1 MNDASTELN
10 ELWELSGEGDAE
22 WWPHAFVVRTVDERG
37 DVYWQYIDRDMLH
50 QHALTIVRDA
60 VEGWLVGQ
68 GWVCIRYRT
77 NNRYELKK
85 RPQQNTGPSNT
96 PSPMPYA
103 TQWSRRRNEQ
113 EGTKRNREKTAS

>member
-1 MNDASTELN
+1 MDASTELN

-85 RPQQNTGPSNT
+85 TAPAEHWSIEHTLPDAVR
-96 PSPMPYA
+96 YA
-103 TQWSRRRNEQ
+103 MEQ
-113 EGTKRNREKTAS
+113 EKK